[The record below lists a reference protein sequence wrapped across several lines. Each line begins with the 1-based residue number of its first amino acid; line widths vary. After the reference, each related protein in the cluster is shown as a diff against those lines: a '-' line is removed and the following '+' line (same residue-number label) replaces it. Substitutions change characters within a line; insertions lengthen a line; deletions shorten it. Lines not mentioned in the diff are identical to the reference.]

1 MILYVKDVS
10 RHQHDKLQWL
20 LFLYVCQLK
29 LVLNLNAWAQLRMD
43 FLFLFLRGWVQ
54 NVGSSVPT
62 NGELAGSTRFLER
75 AQSVSR
81 DIKLQTAKMTSEF
94 VFFSSNPSLN
104 HIKKWK
110 MCPTIRKKCKY
121 FHSTVQRA
129 KDSRQKFHFCC
140 LPFDVRPRNVKLN
153 LSSDRINSPSS
164 HVIS

>member
-29 LVLNLNAWAQLRMD
+29 LVLNLNAWTQLRMD

-81 DIKLQTAKMTSEF
+81 DIKRQTAKMTSEF

-104 HIKKWK
+104 HIKNE
-110 MCPTIRKKCKY
+110 KCVLLFATNTNIFTLLFKELK
-121 FHSTVQRA
+121 TVGKSFIFA
-129 KDSRQKFHFCC
+129 FCR
-140 LPFDVRPRNVKLN
+140 LT
-153 LSSDRINSPSS
+153 
-164 HVIS
+164 